1 MSVLM
6 DPKVLVTGRWDFTMK
21 ILDGYE
27 AKCLVFLELCC
38 QNKLPGLAVGSF
50 LVEAFKS
57 QLDKAMARD
66 DLVLAGDWTRDF

>member
-1 MSVLM
+1 MFGFFRAVL
-6 DPKVLVTGRWDFTMK
+6 PEQVTWT
-21 ILDGYE
+21 
-27 AKCLVFLELCC
+27 CL
-38 QNKLPGLAVGSF
+38 GSL